1 MTRLVNRR
9 SVGVALVFVGI
20 ILFISSG
27 ISLAM
32 AQTTYEHY
40 IRETISDEDVSDDK
54 VKNYSSLSA
63 RSQDVVETTVIA
75 YKNSADGANR
85 EVTKSPLAEFN
96 YSGHSFYDYDIRYQ
110 GTVYVIVTYRNPP
123 EIIFKTIGLIM
134 GTVVF
139 SGGIMLYPR
148 RTSSRHG
155 RDSEGPCS

>member
-1 MTRLVNRR
+1 MTRLINRR

-32 AQTTYEHY
+32 AQATYEHY
-40 IRETISDEDVSDDK
+40 VEDTVLDEDVYGDE

-75 YKNSADGANR
+75 YENSADGVNR
-85 EVTKSPLAEFN
+85 EVTESPLAEFN
-96 YSGHSFYDYDIRYQ
+96 YSGHSFYEYDIRYQ

-123 EIIFKTIGLIM
+123 EIIFKTIGLII

-139 SGGIMLYPR
+139 SGGIILYPR
-148 RTSSRHG
+148 RISSRHG
-155 RDSEGPCS
+155 RD